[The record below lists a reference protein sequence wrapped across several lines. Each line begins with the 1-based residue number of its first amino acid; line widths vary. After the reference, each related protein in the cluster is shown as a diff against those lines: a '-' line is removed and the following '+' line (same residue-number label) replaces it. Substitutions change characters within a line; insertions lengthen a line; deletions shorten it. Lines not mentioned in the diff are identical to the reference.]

1 MVLAYCF
8 LFESFPAPSLFSDM
22 ELELNLGVSPALAKG
37 TAMPM
42 LTCTR
47 AGDGEGHDEL
57 VLELGVRTAKG
68 DELDNLKTSMQ
79 PEDVREEDLYQG
91 CPQPTA
97 SAETGTKE
105 FLYVSESARLGT
117 SMSSKEESIS

>member
-1 MVLAYCF
+1 MLPS
-8 LFESFPAPSLFSDM
+8 SFIHVRPTFDM
-22 ELELNLGVSPALAKG
+22 ELELSLGVSPVLAKG
-37 TAMPM
+37 TAMHI
-42 LTCTR
+42 LTCTS
-47 AGDGEGHDEL
+47 AGDREGHDEL
-57 VLELGVRTAKG
+57 VLELGAWTAKG

>member
-1 MVLAYCF
+1 MVLA
-8 LFESFPAPSLFSDM
+8 LLSLRIISSPSLFSDM
-22 ELELNLGVSPALAKG
+22 ELELSLGVSPALAKG
-37 TAMPM
+37 TALHI
-42 LTCTR
+42 LTCTS
-47 AGDGEGHDEL
+47 AGDREGHDEL
-57 VLELGVRTAKG
+57 VLELGARTAKG

-105 FLYVSESARLGT
+105 FDVSESARLGN
-117 SMSSKEESIS
+117 SDRF

>member
-1 MVLAYCF
+1 MVLA
-8 LFESFPAPSLFSDM
+8 LLSLQIISSPLFSYM

-79 PEDVREEDLYQG
+79 PEDVQEEDLYQG
-91 CPQPTA
+91 CPQRTA
-97 SAETGTKE
+97 CAETGIRIGE
-105 FLYVSESARLGT
+105 VRYLYE
-117 SMSSKEESIS
+117 